1 MEALFF
7 RHRSIIKRLTFA
19 AFQPDSDPMAQA
31 DRHFA
36 EARRQMVLT
45 QLRPNK
51 VIDDQVINAM
61 AALPREQFVPK
72 AYRGVAYMDED
83 VAVAPGRFLM
93 EPMVLA
99 RLLQEAELQAG
110 DVALVVG
117 SATGYDLAVL
127 ARIVNTVIGLEAD
140 PALAQQASQT
150 TQALGIDNVVV
161 VEGPLS
167 EGLPKQGP
175 FNLIL
180 LAGAVPEISQAL
192 LDQLA
197 DGGRLVGV
205 VRETGAPIGQAVI
218 VRRSG
223 TLFSQR
229 VLFDAGTPSLPGF
242 ERPAAFVF

>member
-1 MEALFF
+1 
-7 RHRSIIKRLTFA
+7 
-19 AFQPDSDPMAQA
+19 MAQA
-31 DRHFA
+31 DRQFA

-51 VIDDQVINAM
+51 VINDHVIDAM
-61 AALPREQFVPK
+61 AAMPREQFVPK
-72 AYRGVAYMDED
+72 GYRGVAYMDDD

-99 RLLQEAELQAG
+99 RLLQEAELQPS

-117 SATGYDLAVL
+117 AATGYDVAVL
-127 ARIVNTVIGLEAD
+127 ARIVDTVIGLEAD
-140 PALAQQASQT
+140 AALAQQAGQT
-150 TQALGIDNVVV
+150 IQSLGIDNVVI
-161 VEGPLS
+161 VEGALS
-167 EGLPKQGP
+167 DGLPKQGP
-175 FNLIL
+175 YSLIL
-180 LAGAVPEISQAL
+180 LAGAVPELSQAL

-205 VRETGAPIGQAVI
+205 MRPAGAPIGQAVI

-223 TLFSQR
+223 NLFSQL
-229 VLFDAGTPSLPGF
+229 VLFDAGTPPLPGF

>member
-1 MEALFF
+1 
-7 RHRSIIKRLTFA
+7 
-19 AFQPDSDPMAQA
+19 MAQA
-31 DRHFA
+31 DRHYA

-51 VIDDQVINAM
+51 VIDDQVIDAM
-61 AALPREQFVPK
+61 AVLPRELFVPK
-72 AYRGVAYMDED
+72 GYRGVAYMDED
-83 VAVAPGRFLM
+83 VAVAPGRFMM

-99 RLLQEAELQAG
+99 RLLQEAELQAS

-117 SATGYDLAVL
+117 AATGYDLAVL

-140 PALAQQASQT
+140 AALAQQAGQT
-150 TQALGIDNVVV
+150 MQALGIDNVVI
-161 VEGPLS
+161 VEGALG

-180 LAGAVPEISQAL
+180 LAGAVPEISPSL

-197 DGGRLVGV
+197 EGGRLIGV
-205 VRETGAPIGQAVI
+205 VRPAGAPIGQAVI
-218 VRRSG
+218 VKRSG
-223 TLFSQR
+223 SLFSQR
-229 VLFDAGTPSLPGF
+229 VLFDAGTPWLPGF